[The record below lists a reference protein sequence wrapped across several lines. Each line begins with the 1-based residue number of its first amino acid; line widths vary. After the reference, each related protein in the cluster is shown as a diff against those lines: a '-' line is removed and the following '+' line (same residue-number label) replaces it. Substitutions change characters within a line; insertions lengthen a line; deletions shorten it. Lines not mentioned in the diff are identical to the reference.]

1 MTANASRV
9 RRARVAIFGPLVA
22 GVAGVLLIAGGAI
35 GSAFTD
41 VGTAQ
46 VGSPTPAPPAAPAVE
61 EPATQGAFILVGA
74 DGQVYALGDLG
85 QPRLATSTPGEKSP
99 AAPPKEPIIGAA
111 GASTGGM
118 WLATAT
124 GRVYAS
130 TAPSLGNASL
140 SKNAA
145 PIVGIAATVGGRG
158 YRLAASDGRV
168 YDFGAKPVARSSAVQ
183 HALAEKADIVGIATA
198 ANGGY
203 WLAHRN
209 GAVTAV
215 GTRALGHLTV
225 PAHAASVVGIAA
237 TSDATGYW
245 LVTADGRVHA
255 FGAPSKGD
263 LAHSREKARIVGIAP
278 SGDDGYWLA
287 AADGTV
293 YAFGAPTF
301 AHDAG
306 AEPSAPIVAIL
317 PY

>member
-1 MTANASRV
+1 MTADASRV
-9 RRARVAIFGPLVA
+9 RRARIAIFGPLAA
-22 GVAGVLLIAGGAI
+22 GAAGVLLIAGGTI
-35 GSAFTD
+35 GSTLAG

-46 VGSPTPAPPAAPAVE
+46 VGSPTPATPAIE
-61 EPATQGAFILVGA
+61 EPTTQGAFILVGA
-74 DGQVYALGDLG
+74 DGRLYALGDLG

-99 AAPPKEPIIGAA
+99 AAPPKQPIIGAA

-118 WLATAT
+118 WLTTAT
-124 GRVYAS
+124 GRVYPS
-130 TAPSLGNASL
+130 TAPGLGNASRGQT
-140 SKNAA
+140 AA
-145 PIVGIAATVGGRG
+145 PIVGIAATIGGRG

-168 YDFGAKPVARSSAVQ
+168 YDVGAKPVAQSAAAQ
-183 HALAEKADIVGIATA
+183 HALAENADVVGIATA

-215 GTRALGHLTV
+215 GTRALGRLTV
-225 PAHAASVVGIAA
+225 PAHAARVVGIAA

-255 FGAPSKGD
+255 FGAPLKGD
-263 LAHSREKARIVGIAP
+263 LAHSREKADIVGIAP
-278 SGDDGYWLA
+278 SGNDGYWLA
-287 AADGTV
+287 AADGKV

-301 AHDAG
+301 PRDAG
-306 AEPSAPIVAIL
+306 AKPSAPIVAIL